1 MLGAVM
7 VGRANQYLVRNQNQL
22 MESMDYDT
30 TPAGRKSCKYYR
42 IATTCSYLTN
52 NKPEG

>member
-22 MESMDYDT
+22 MESMAMAMIQHQLVESLANIIELQQ
-30 TPAGRKSCKYYR
+30 PAH
-42 IATTCSYLTN
+42 I
-52 NKPEG
+52 